1 MTRKLKIAIVGC
13 GQIADGHISEVQKMD
28 NAEVVGVCDLE
39 ILMAEQAASRY
50 RIPRYYDQFSEM
62 LEKEQPDVVHITTPP
77 QSHLSL
83 ATAAIDAG
91 CHVYVEKPFTPTY
104 KETVKLI
111 QHAENNN
118 KKLTIGHIYFF
129 DPPAL
134 ALRQM
139 VREGTIGNPVHV
151 ESFYGYSL
159 AGPFGKAI
167 MGNSTHWVH
176 KLPGKLFHNNID
188 HLLNKIIEFID
199 DEQPAIKVFGGVRRT
214 TRVGDIRDEMPD
226 ELRVM
231 IQGKSTS
238 AYATF
243 SSHIKPT
250 AHFMRL
256 YGTKN
261 IAHADFVARTL
272 TLEQEP
278 TLPSAIGRLLPAFNM
293 GKQYRREGWKNVGRF
308 IRSDF
313 HFFSGMHHLISGFY
327 DSILHDAPLPIS
339 HRDIRRIGW
348 MMDEIFR
355 QLDEQVKES

>member
-1 MTRKLKIAIVGC
+1 MINKLKTAIVGC
-13 GQIADGHISEVQKMD
+13 GQIADGHISEIQKLD
-28 NAEVVGVCDLE
+28 CAEIVGVCDLE
-39 ILMAEQAASRY
+39 ILMAEQAATRFGIS
-50 RIPRYYDQFSEM
+50 RYYDKFGEM
-62 LEKEQPDVVHITTPP
+62 LEKENPDVVHITTPP

-83 ATAAIDAG
+83 ASAAIDAG

-104 KETVKLI
+104 DETVKLI
-111 QHAENNN
+111 EHAEEKNR
-118 KKLTIGHIYFF
+118 KLTIGHIYFF

-134 ALRQM
+134 ALREM
-139 VREGTIGNPVHV
+139 VSRGTMGEPVHV
-151 ESFYGYSL
+151 ESFYGYNL

-167 MGNSTHWVH
+167 MSNSTHWVH
-176 KLPGKLFHNNID
+176 NLPGKLFQNNID
-188 HLLNKIIEFID
+188 HLLNKIIEFVD
-199 DEQPAIKVFGGVRRT
+199 DEQPLIKVFGKVQRT
-214 TRVGDIRDEMPD
+214 SRLGDIRDEMPD

-231 IQGKSTS
+231 IQGSSTS

-293 GKQYRREGWKNVGRF
+293 GKQYKREGWKNVRRF
-308 IRSDF
+308 LRSDF
-313 HFFSGMHHLISGFY
+313 HFFAGMHNLVSRFY
-327 DSILHDAPLPIS
+327 DSILLDTPPPIS

-355 QLDEQVKES
+355 QLEEQVKKS